1 MFLYDFGKVRARYKL
16 FEPSS
21 SAVLLAFALGIVIV
35 TCLNLSDGQPR
46 TKCGNTNYTRW
57 QYPEFLKQVLHV

>member
-1 MFLYDFGKVRARYKL
+1 MFLYDFGKVRTRYKL